1 MSSIYE
7 CHGHIMMRSDSYAAA
22 FSAIAASGVSFF
34 RDGGDAKGI
43 SADAKAYCREHP
55 ELGIE
60 YVTPVF
66 ATHKKGLYGGIV
78 GRAFEDAR
86 EFRKLIAESA
96 SKGADYV
103 KIMYSGIVTF
113 REYGELSCPP
123 LDASEIKELVN
134 IAHGE
139 GFAVMAHCNGR
150 DTVMAAIEAG
160 TDSIEHGCFMDAEC
174 RQALAESR
182 SIWVPTIAAIAAFA
196 GRSGSGSEAVYT
208 VRPGFDPDITRKTVE
223 ELMKS
228 VSEASNAG
236 AMIAAGSDSGAFG
249 VPHGSGTLSEYAL
262 LAECGVPAESVA
274 FANELIRSRFRR

>member
-1 MSSIYE
+1 MSRFYE

-22 FSAIAASGVSFF
+22 FEAISACGVSYF

-43 SADAKAYCREHP
+43 SAEAKVYVHQHP
-55 ELGIE
+55 ELGID

-78 GRAFEDAR
+78 GRGFEDAK
-86 EFRKLIAESA
+86 EFRQLIKESA
-96 SKGADYV
+96 SKGADFV

-113 REYGELSCPP
+113 SEYGGLSCPP
-123 LDASEIKELVN
+123 LDPAGIKELVN

-150 DTVMAAIEAG
+150 DTVLAAIEAG
-160 TDSIEHGCFMDAEC
+160 TDSIEHGCFMDSEC
-174 RQALAESR
+174 WQALAESR

-196 GRSGSGSEAVYT
+196 GRRGAGSSASYV
-208 VRPGFDPDITRKTVE
+208 VRPGFDPAITRKTVE
-223 ELMKS
+223 ELMHS
-228 VSEASNAG
+228 VSEAAKTG

-249 VPHGSGTLSEYAL
+249 VPHGSGTLSEYGL
-262 LAECGVPAESVA
+262 LAECGVPAA
-274 FANELIRSRFRR
+274 RIIAANELLRGRFRR